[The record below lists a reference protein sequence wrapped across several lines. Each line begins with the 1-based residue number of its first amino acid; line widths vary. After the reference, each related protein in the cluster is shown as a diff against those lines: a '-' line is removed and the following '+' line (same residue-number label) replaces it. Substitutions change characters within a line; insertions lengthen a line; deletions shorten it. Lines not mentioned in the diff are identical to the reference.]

1 METKELEKISNL
13 SNEIQL
19 EISNLVQYKSKNR
32 SHIFRNFIKRFVDII
47 FGLFGVISLIPIT
60 IVIYVARKILKED
73 DGPIFYEQLRIG
85 KNGKHFRLYKF
96 RTMVIGA
103 DEKLKEYLEEN
114 EEARKEFEENH
125 KLKNDPR
132 ITKLGKFLR
141 KTSIDEMPQFWNV
154 LKGEM
159 SLIGPRPI
167 VDSEVPK
174 FGEKMKKV
182 HSVKPGI
189 TGYWAA
195 NGRSDTTYE
204 DRVNM
209 EAFYAENYSLKMDMK
224 IFLKT
229 INSIFSGRGA
239 F

>member
-1 METKELEKISNL
+1 
-13 SNEIQL
+13 
-19 EISNLVQYKSKNR
+19 
-32 SHIFRNFIKRFVDII
+32 
-47 FGLFGVISLIPIT
+47 
-60 IVIYVARKILKED
+60 
-73 DGPIFYEQLRIG
+73 
-85 KNGKHFRLYKF
+85 
-96 RTMVIGA
+96 MVIGA

-114 EEARKEFEENH
+114 EEERKEFEENH

-229 INSIFSGRGA
+229 INSIFSILYKII
-239 F
+239 FYKYIKT